1 MGCEWSAT
9 RTGVTEAPDILISDN
24 GYLSEGKGFGPYRLP
39 ASVDNVPVN
48 AALISRPSC
57 RPARTYRSWA
67 DSV

>member
-39 ASVDNVPVN
+39 ASVDNF
-48 AALISRPSC
+48 PSTM
-57 RPARTYRSWA
+57 P
-67 DSV
+67 